1 LEGAALRSQER
12 RAEVWYTSM
21 LHRLEKPPTLKEF
34 VGGPRDKKAE
44 IVECLTAWDK
54 IDRALARSH

>member
-1 LEGAALRSQER
+1 MQER

-21 LHRLEKPPTLKEF
+21 MGRLEKPPTLKEF
-34 VGGPRDKKAE
+34 TGGAKVDKRAE
-44 IVECLTAWDK
+44 IIECITAWDK

>member
-1 LEGAALRSQER
+1 MQER

-21 LHRLEKPPTLKEF
+21 MGRLEKPPTLKEF
-34 VGGPRDKKAE
+34 VGAKVDKRAE
-44 IVECLTAWDK
+44 IIECITAWDK